1 MNEVN
6 MEPDAVA
13 ERCVQVLYGRDSAAR
28 ALDIQLLEFGPGHA
42 LLGMQ
47 VRQDM
52 CNGHG
57 ICHGG
62 MLFTLADTA
71 MAYASN
77 SHGRVAVASSVHIDY
92 LRSVASGED
101 LRARGEEVYRGRSK
115 GSYRV
120 CISNAAEVQVAHF
133 YGTVAI
139 LCTAVLDQLTG
150 EST

>member
-1 MNEVN
+1 MNRDSNEL
-6 MEPDAVA
+6 A
-13 ERCVQVLYGRDSAAR
+13 EGCIQVLYGRDSVAR
-28 ALDIQLLEFGPGHA
+28 ALAIQLLECGPGHA
-42 LLGMQ
+42 LLSMQ

-77 SHGRVAVASSVHIDY
+77 SYGLVAVASSVHIDY
-92 LRSVASGED
+92 LRSVTCGEYI
-101 LRARGEEVYRGRSK
+101 RARAEEVYRGRSK

-120 CISNAAEVQVAHF
+120 YINNAAEVQVAHF

-139 LCTAVLDQLTG
+139 RSAKVLDQAIG
-150 EST
+150 DST

>member
-1 MNEVN
+1 VN
-6 MEPDAVA
+6 RNSDELA
-13 ERCVQVLYGRDSAAR
+13 ERCIQVLFGRDSVAR
-28 ALDIQLLEFGPGHA
+28 VLDIQLLEFGPGHA
-42 LLGMQ
+42 LLSMQ

-77 SHGRVAVASSVHIDY
+77 SYGQVAVASSVHIDY
-92 LRSVASGED
+92 LRSVASGEHI
-101 LRARGEEVYRGRSK
+101 RARAEEVYRGRSK

-120 CISNAAEVQVAHF
+120 FISNAAEVQVAHF

-139 LCTAVLDQLTG
+139 RSAKVLEQPNGD
-150 EST
+150 ST

>member
-1 MNEVN
+1 MNMPSDEL
-6 MEPDAVA
+6 AR
-13 ERCVQVLYGRDSAAR
+13 RCIQVLYGRDSVAR
-28 ALDIQLLEFGPGHA
+28 ALDIQLLEYGQGHA

-77 SHGRVAVASSVHIDY
+77 SYDQVAVASSVHIDY
-92 LRSVASGED
+92 LRRITCGEYI
-101 LRARGEEVYRGRSK
+101 RARAEEVYRGRSK

-120 CISNAAEVQVAHF
+120 CIENAAQVQVAHF
-133 YGTVAI
+133 HGTVAI
-139 LCTAVLDQLTG
+139 LSARVLDQAIG
-150 EST
+150 DST

>member
-1 MNEVN
+1 MNTES
-6 MEPDAVA
+6 DALA
-13 ERCVQVLYGRDSAAR
+13 KRCVKALYERDSAAR
-28 ALDIQLLEFGPGHA
+28 ALAIRLLESGPGYA
-42 LLGMQ
+42 LLSMH

-77 SHGRVAVASSVHIDY
+77 SHDQVAVASSVHIDY
-92 LRSVASGED
+92 LRRVECGEHVVA
-101 LRARGEEVYRGRSK
+101 RAEEVYRGRSK

-120 CISNAAEVQVAHF
+120 CVSNAADMEVAHF

-139 LCTAVLDQLTG
+139 LATRVLDQPIG

>member
-1 MNEVN
+1 MN
-6 MEPDAVA
+6 MEPDALA
-13 ERCVQVLYGRDSAAR
+13 ERCIQALYERDSVAQ
-28 ALDIQLLEFGPGHA
+28 ALAIKLLESGSGYA
-42 LLGMQ
+42 VLGMH
-47 VRQDM
+47 VRPDM

-92 LRSVASGED
+92 LRSVASGENIVA
-101 LRARGEEVYRGRSK
+101 RAEEVYRGRSK

-120 CISNAAEVQVAHF
+120 CISNTAEVQVAHF

-139 LCTAVLDQLTG
+139 LSTSVLDQPIG